1 LDAAVLQDPAS
12 VKLGSGLE
20 HQLPHLYSQFGVGE
34 KWKCIVMG
42 LELRMRRVPEE
53 AHIHKVE

>member
-1 LDAAVLQDPAS
+1 LVLEKPQ
-12 VKLGSGLE
+12 
-20 HQLPHLYSQFGVGE
+20 

-42 LELRMRRVPEE
+42 LELRMRRVLEE